1 MLDFSQTNIVRL
13 AITWSG
19 NKELNEGIVVPKS
32 TLVTVNDYAHQVLL
46 STFFKPFEK
55 IEEFFYFFNDEDLSN
70 NAVYQSCMTIF
81 DNPETLSEQAAI
93 LTQRLYDYS
102 TNSKL
107 TGGEFFLGL
116 FENVELQGEVVPAI
130 GIFKIVH
137 KDSFLKVERTVE
149 SFALQVG
156 EGIATGKLALAAL
169 IFGVDEAEGYRV
181 MALDTISK
189 KNDPTS
195 VWINQFLQIKP
206 IEDGYFNTRHYM
218 AVASDFITQKAAPK
232 FGLDKT
238 DKIDLLNRSSYY
250 FKENDNFEIDDFA
263 NTLFPDAE
271 QQEAFKEFKEEY
283 AKESD
288 IPLADQF
295 DISKQAVR
303 KSGKVFKSVIKLD
316 TNFSIYVHGRRDLI
330 ERGFDEEK
338 GKPFYKMY
346 FEQEE

>member
-1 MLDFSQTNIVRL
+1 MIEFSQTNILRL

-46 STFFKPFEK
+46 STFFKSFEK
-55 IEEFFYFFNDEDLSN
+55 SEEFFYFFDDEDLSH

-81 DNPETLSEQAAI
+81 DNPEALPEQAAL

-102 TNSKL
+102 TSSKI
-107 TGGEFFLGL
+107 TSGEIFMGL
-116 FENVELQGEVVPAI
+116 FENVELMGEVVPAI

-137 KDSFLKVERTVE
+137 KDSFLKVERTADA
-149 SFALQVG
+149 FALQVG

-181 MALDTISK
+181 MVLDTISK
-189 KNDPTS
+189 KTDPS
-195 VWINQFLQIKP
+195 VWIQQFLKVKP
-206 IEDGYFNTRHYM
+206 IEDNFFNTRHY
-218 AVASDFITQKAAPK
+218 VTLASAFITQKAAPK

-250 FKENDNFEIDDFA
+250 FKENDNFEVDDFA
-263 NTLFPDAE
+263 NTLFTDPE
-271 QQEAFKEFKEEY
+271 QAEAFKEFKEEY
-283 AKESD
+283 TQQSD
-288 IPLADQF
+288 IQLADQF
-295 DISKQAVR
+295 DISKQAFR

-338 GKPFYKMY
+338 GKTYYKMY

>member
-1 MLDFSQTNIVRL
+1 MIDYSQTNIVRL

-19 NKELNEGIVVPKS
+19 NKELNEGVVIPKS
-32 TLVTVNDYAHQVLL
+32 TLVTVNDFAHQVLL

-55 IEEFFYFFNDEDLSN
+55 TEEFFYFNNDEDLSH

-81 DNPETLSEQAAI
+81 ENPETLPEQAVV

-102 TNSKL
+102 TSSKI
-107 TGGEFFLGL
+107 TGGEIFLAL
-116 FENVELQGEVVPAI
+116 FDNVELQGEPVPAI
-130 GIFKIVH
+130 GIFKIVN
-137 KDSFLKVERTVE
+137 KDPFLKVERTAE

-156 EGIATGKLALAAL
+156 EGIASGKLALGAL

-181 MALDTISK
+181 LATDTVSK
-189 KNDPTS
+189 KSDPS
-195 VWINQFLQIKP
+195 VWIQQFLHVKP
-206 IEDGYFNTRHYM
+206 IEDGYFNTRHYVNM
-218 AVASDFITQKAAPK
+218 ASEFITQKAAPK

-238 DKIDLLNRSSYY
+238 DKIDLMNRSSYY
-250 FKENDNFEIDDFA
+250 FKENDMFEIDDFA

-271 QQEAFKEFKEEY
+271 QQEAFKEFKTEY
-283 AKESD
+283 EQLAD
-288 IPLADQF
+288 VPLADQF
-295 DISKQAVR
+295 DISKQALR
-303 KSGKVFKSVIKLD
+303 KTATKAFKSVIKLD

-338 GKPFYKMY
+338 GKPYYKMY

>member
-32 TLVTVNDYAHQVLL
+32 TLISVNDYAHQVLL
-46 STFFKPFEK
+46 STFFKPFDK
-55 IEEFFYFFNDEDLSN
+55 IEEFFYFHHDEDLSN

-81 DNPETLSEQAAI
+81 DNPETLSVQAAI

-102 TNSKL
+102 TSPKI
-107 TGGEFFLGL
+107 TGGELFIGL

-137 KDSFLKVERTVE
+137 KDSYLKVDRTVE

-169 IFGVDEAEGYRV
+169 VFGVDEVEGYRV
-181 MALDTISK
+181 MALDTVSK

-218 AVASDFITQKAAPK
+218 NIASDFITQKAAPK

-238 DKIDLLNRSSYY
+238 DKIDLLNRSSFY

-263 NTLFPDAE
+263 ATLFPEVE
-271 QQEAFKEFKEEY
+271 QQEAFKEFKEGY
-283 AKESD
+283 AQESD

-330 ERGFDEEK
+330 ERGYDEEK